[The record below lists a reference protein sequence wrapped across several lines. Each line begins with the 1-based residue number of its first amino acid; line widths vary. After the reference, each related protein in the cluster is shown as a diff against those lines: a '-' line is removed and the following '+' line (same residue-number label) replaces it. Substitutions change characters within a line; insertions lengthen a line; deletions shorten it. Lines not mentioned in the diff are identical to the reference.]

1 MALNYIGGRDDH
13 LEAESSVGATGS
25 GSMRLGWRVSAGK
38 SLPVWRSRFLSVC
51 LKVDSL
57 VEPHDEC
64 DLALVVTIDRAVDR
78 SRLGLSQPVNLQ
90 RSRPAFT
97 MGFLKRI
104 LRSGVSDETLR
115 EISQGSFDALSDEEL
130 QTHMG
135 INSYGVFDLTDAIR
149 PSYDLQIV
157 PRQGFRFDEYVDEA
171 SGSKTPVIM
180 AAASRH
186 RLMDLFLD
194 LIEPLGSVVD
204 VVLETSHRTQGCH
217 EDLYREHI
225 DMPVLKSILLEFE
238 ELLLNDGCTG
248 IAVINPAKRQ
258 EVQLDE
264 HKLLIVY
271 GHPLKQY
278 ESVLIDG
285 DVYPDKQLQFITE
298 AEHVHS
304 SSERLYD
311 QFNVLRNRLGID
323 GEKYAGAW

>member
-1 MALNYIGGRDDH
+1 
-13 LEAESSVGATGS
+13 
-25 GSMRLGWRVSAGK
+25 
-38 SLPVWRSRFLSVC
+38 
-51 LKVDSL
+51 
-57 VEPHDEC
+57 
-64 DLALVVTIDRAVDR
+64 
-78 SRLGLSQPVNLQ
+78 
-90 RSRPAFT
+90 

-104 LRSGVSDETLR
+104 LRNGVSDDTLR
-115 EISQGSFDALSDEEL
+115 EVAEGSFDSLSDEEL

-157 PRQGFRFDEYVDEA
+157 PRQGFRFDEYVDDA
-171 SGSKTPVIM
+171 SGGKTPVIM
-180 AAASRH
+180 ASATRH
-186 RLMDLFLD
+186 TLMDLFLD

-204 VVLETSHRTQGCH
+204 VVLETSHKAGGTH

-238 ELLLNDGCTG
+238 DLLLNDGCTG

-264 HKLLIVY
+264 HKLLIMY
-271 GHPLKQY
+271 GEPLKQF

-285 DVYPDKQLQFITE
+285 DVYPDKDIQFITE

-304 SSERLYD
+304 SSEKMFD
-311 QFNVLRNRLGID
+311 QFSMLQNRLGID
-323 GEKYAGAW
+323 GDKYAGAW